1 MKAAAGATVADGPG
15 AVGGTGMIIGA
26 APPRRRR
33 VRAERPVHHRRSLLT
48 YAVLLAAAAA
58 SFGIDATLGVVASV
72 LDVVFLV
79 YFFRH
84 LSFAVSAAR
93 WAERDLD
100 APLVGTESFT
110 PAVAVLV
117 ACKDEELV
125 VDGMV
130 AALLALDYP
139 PDALTVVVVDDAS
152 TDGTGARLDAWA
164 AANPRL
170 RVLHRAPGAGG
181 GKSGALNDALA
192 MVDADVAVI
201 FDADHQPER
210 TVLRRLVRHFRDPN
224 VGAVMGRCVVRNGV
238 ESSLAST
245 IFIDY
250 LSGYLVNEYGRQ
262 ALYELPAYGGANC
275 AVRVDLIRSL
285 GGWNPHTVTEDTD
298 LTLRVLIG
306 GWRVR
311 YDPSAVDF
319 EEAVLSSRRF
329 WKQRYRWARGH
340 QKCLRDYWV
349 PILRSRRLSL
359 VQKIETLLF
368 LWVYHVPVLCGLGLL
383 LIGLRA
389 FGIGDSSTMGLLPL
403 SALLFAGP
411 FTELAVG
418 LLLGRVERRA
428 AWMLV
433 GFVPAFGMSILT
445 ATAAYLD
452 GMWGRAYTWSKTAR
466 SGATSALPGI
476 VLPEVVLPAAVPDG
490 PVGTD
495 AAGTL
500 SFARRD
506 MVALSV
512 LNRPLDARSHDGVP
526 ADRGAAS

>member
-1 MKAAAGATVADGPG
+1 V
-15 AVGGTGMIIGA
+15 VIGA
-26 APPRRRR
+26 APPRGRRR
-33 VRAERPVHHRRSLLT
+33 SARPARPPNHRHTLLT
-48 YAVLLAAAAA
+48 YAVVFSATVAL
-58 SFGIDATLGVVASV
+58 FGIDRPLGWIATILN
-72 LDVVFLV
+72 LVFLLF
-79 YFFRH
+79 FFRH
-84 LSFAVSAAR
+84 LAFAVSAAR

-100 APLVGTESFT
+100 APTIGAESFT
-110 PAVAVLV
+110 PTVAVLV

-130 AALLALDYP
+130 SALLALDYP
-139 PDALTVVVVDDAS
+139 AAAMTVVVVDDAS

-164 AANPRL
+164 TANPRL
-170 RVLHRAPGAGG
+170 RVLHRAPDAGG

-262 ALYELPAYGGANC
+262 ALFELPAYGGANC
-275 AVRVDLIRSL
+275 AVRTDLIRSL

-298 LTLRVLIG
+298 LTLRVLLG

-319 EEAVLSSRRF
+319 EEAVLSTRRF

-340 QKCLRDYWV
+340 QKCLRDYWW
-349 PILRSRRLSL
+349 PILRSRHLSL
-359 VQKIETLLF
+359 TQKAETMLF
-368 LWVYHVPVLCGLGLL
+368 LWVYHVPVLCGVGLL
-383 LIGLRA
+383 LIGLRG
-389 FGIGDSSTMGLLPL
+389 FGIGGSSAIGLLPL

-428 AWMLV
+428 AWMLI

-445 ATAAYLD
+445 ATAAYVD
-452 GMWGRAYTWSKTAR
+452 GMWGRAYSWSKTAR
-466 SGATSALPGI
+466 SGATSTPAEL
-476 VLPEVVLPAAVPDG
+476 VLPAAP
-490 PVGTD
+490 PV
-495 AAGTL
+495 ARAGSL
-500 SFARRD
+500 SFARREA
-506 MVALSV
+506 VALSMM
-512 LNRPLDARSHDGVP
+512 NERIGSARNESEV
-526 ADRGAAS
+526 SS